1 MNILETELWTVGLPS
16 EWWADQE
23 EEHILIGDRDD
34 VGSIEFSTLVR
45 ESGEFDAA
53 EVSAIARDN
62 AENEMQWTDVR
73 HGEFSGVGGAWS
85 AEGDAVRE
93 WYLAAG
99 SVMLF
104 ITYSCAQDNAGMD
117 DAAVDEILDTLQI
130 RPG

>member
-1 MNILETELWTVGLPS
+1 VNILETELWTVGLPP

-45 ESGEFDAA
+45 EDGEFGAE

-62 AENEMQWTDVR
+62 AESPVQWTPVR
-73 HGEFSGVGGAWS
+73 HGEFSGVSCAWR

-93 WYLAAG
+93 WYVAAG

-104 ITYSCAQDNAGMD
+104 ITYSCADDNAGMD
-117 DAAVDEILDTLQI
+117 DAAVDEILDTLQT
-130 RPG
+130 RPD